1 MIQQKKNKLGQKSN
15 FTKNLKFGK
24 KNLIQQK
31 NKLGQ
36 KANFT

>member
-24 KNLIQQK
+24 KK
-31 NKLGQ
+31 SDSTK
-36 KANFT
+36 K